1 MKQAYKIAIDHRF
14 QDYRPDMPES
24 ESGPLC
30 NRWLDAVR
38 SFEPVKSWLG
48 RFPVVV
54 RSPQLPASDFFNAPL
69 IGRFAISETVFADS
83 VMRGILE
90 AAGELL
96 PMQLSDSGKLIF
108 SFSPSK
114 AARKDGLVDLDRCE
128 RRWGD
133 AISRIAFHNERLPA
147 GELFTVP
154 EYSVVVYAAH
164 SPGLPPEKDFVQ
176 WYRRQGYTG
185 LKLIEAEKAYM

>member
-1 MKQAYKIAIDHRF
+1 
-14 QDYRPDMPES
+14 
-24 ESGPLC
+24 
-30 NRWLDAVR
+30 
-38 SFEPVKSWLG
+38 
-48 RFPVVV
+48 
-54 RSPQLPASDFFNAPL
+54 
-69 IGRFAISETVFADS
+69 
-83 VMRGILE
+83 
-90 AAGELL
+90 
-96 PMQLSDSGKLIF
+96 MQLSDSGKLIF

-176 WYRRQGYTG
+176 WYRKQGYTG